1 MIWAGIWDGDH
12 TKTYRMNRYKR
23 STQEGYSSSSYL
35 KIIQGYLL
43 AIWQSGIEFT
53 YNDTPI
59 YTPSIVKNWFNENDI
74 PLVGWPHTPN
84 LNSIGNIYMIYPD
97 LGSFDNTKR
106 QLKRQ
111 HYNVIG
117 EA

>member
-1 MIWAGIWDGDH
+1 
-12 TKTYRMNRYKR
+12 MNRDKG
-23 STQEGYSSSSYL
+23 STQEGYSSISYL

-43 AIWQSGIEFT
+43 AIWQSGMEFT
-53 YNDTPI
+53 YDDTPI
-59 YTPSIVKNWFNENDI
+59 YTPSMIENWFNENDI
-74 PLVGWPHTPN
+74 PLVGWPNTPI

-106 QLKRQ
+106 QLKRPFS
-111 HYNVIG
+111 NVIG

>member
-59 YTPSIVKNWFNENDI
+59 YTPSIVKNWFNDNDI
-74 PLVGWPHTPN
+74 PLVG
-84 LNSIGNIYMIYPD
+84 
-97 LGSFDNTKR
+97 
-106 QLKRQ
+106 
-111 HYNVIG
+111 
-117 EA
+117 